1 MSTEKFTKESA
12 NIASTEYNKE
22 TKQLFVVFK
31 SFKDPK
37 KTSSYVYAGV
47 PEDVWE
53 NLKKAE
59 SLGGF
64 INKTIVKGGYSY
76 EKLS

>member
-1 MSTEKFTKESA
+1 MNKTEKYSKASA
-12 NIASTEYNKE
+12 NVAGTEYNHQ

-37 KTSSYVYAGV
+37 KTTSYVYNEV
-47 PEDVWE
+47 PVEVWE
-53 NLKKAE
+53 ELKKAE

-64 INKTIVKGGYSY
+64 INKSIVKGGYSY
-76 EKLS
+76 EKL